1 MLPFRIIPL
10 GFSVPL
16 EFLTGFTGRYE
27 WCIIKRGG
35 NGMFL
40 KTYFFWTILLAIF
53 FHNPSSFS
61 GEIYRWIDEKGTV
74 HFTDDGSKIPEQY
87 SGHTEKIEVPPEIL
101 REEEK
106 VIRPEERS
114 GRVKKY
120 LEDLEKKIEMKRNM
134 EKRVSELEE
143 ALRLSEERLKSIEEY
158 EKLNYLYYQPFK
170 DPKTGKWVPV
180 GSPYFGEK
188 RWLKE
193 KIESTKAEL
202 ISLQEKL
209 SELKRGL

>member
-1 MLPFRIIPL
+1 M
-10 GFSVPL
+10 V
-16 EFLTGFTGRYE
+16 
-27 WCIIKRGG
+27 
-35 NGMFL
+35 L
-40 KTYFFWTILLAIF
+40 KTYFFWAILLVIF

-61 GEIYRWIDEKGTV
+61 GEVYRWIDEKGTV
-74 HFTDDGSKIPEQY
+74 HFTGDASNIPEQY
-87 SGHTEKIEVPPEIL
+87 SDHIERIKVPPEIF
-101 REEEK
+101 RKEEK
-106 VIRPEERS
+106 VIKPDERS
-114 GRVKKY
+114 DRVKKY

-134 EKRVSELEE
+134 EKRISELEE
-143 ALRLSEERLKSIEEY
+143 ALRFSEERLKSIEEY

-180 GSPYFGEK
+180 SSPYFGEK